1 MASNK
6 RSLASTNGCPAL
18 PLLANDKDMPV
29 DLSLVSLFEGLAEVS
44 SITTPDPGSLGPKD
58 PELRRLLSLKMSYAS
73 REVQPTENS
82 YRKIGAGACGVI
94 LAQEKSSSVIKLAK
108 NDHMSLWN
116 DFHMHRSIERH
127 FQDWDFTEVRIPCCY
142 YYSPKENNLYFK
154 NCPEAAQVA
163 RHLCHLP
170 TSVLVTQRIA
180 PLPERARILL
190 IDKYCAPRIKEAAL
204 RDASNKECLVR
215 VYLGSLEGKSER
227 LFFSLRNFKLHLN
240 QMVDLQLD
248 IKMMAGR
255 IGVAMALMHWAAETD
270 ARDVE
275 FVLGSDPMRPSFTM
289 RSTELWVLD
298 FNQVQPITM
307 DEAGVAKAVEAAG
320 INDPYLPKPLGES
333 TSERQAWN
341 TFAGNYIRAAD
352 IILEDKGQKLLLK
365 LPRMFIRGLIELQKL
380 KREAKKLTEKEED
393 VRF

>member
-1 MASNK
+1 
-6 RSLASTNGCPAL
+6 
-18 PLLANDKDMPV
+18 
-29 DLSLVSLFEGLAEVS
+29 
-44 SITTPDPGSLGPKD
+44 
-58 PELRRLLSLKMSYAS
+58 MSYAA

-108 NDHMSLWN
+108 SDHMSLWN
-116 DFHMHRSIERH
+116 DFHMHKSIERH
-127 FQDWDFTEVRIPCCY
+127 FQDWGFTEVRIPCCY

-154 NCPEAAQVA
+154 NLPEVTQAAKD
-163 RHLCHLP
+163 LCHLP

-190 IDKYCAPRIKEAAL
+190 IDKYCAPRIKETAL
-204 RDASNKECLVR
+204 GDASNKECLVR
-215 VYLGSLEGKSER
+215 VYLGSLEGRSER

-248 IKMMAGR
+248 IKTMAGR

-275 FVLGSDPMRPSFTM
+275 FVLGSDPMRPSLTM

-320 INDPYLPKPLGES
+320 INDPYLPKPLGAS
-333 TSERQAWN
+333 PIERQAWN
-341 TFAGNYIRAAD
+341 AFAGNYIRAAD
-352 IILEDKGQKLLLK
+352 MILQDKGQKLLLK
-365 LPRMFIRGLIELQKL
+365 LPRMFIRGLIELRRL
-380 KREAKKLTEKEED
+380 KKKAKKPEAEED
-393 VRF
+393 DIRF